1 MLHRETVSVCL
12 DLISLIPG
20 LFNGP
25 GSSSES
31 YSFFNAEGN
40 LVVCHTLEI
49 PLPMSC
55 GEMRFLA
62 LTLWSST
69 SRTGARRDGIAVSE
83 KWLDVM
89 VCFFVN
95 SAKDFQSPTI
105 QSR

>member
-1 MLHRETVSVCL
+1 MALARLLSRAPFLMLKETQWSVIL
-12 DLISLIPG
+12 
-20 LFNGP
+20 
-25 GSSSES
+25 
-31 YSFFNAEGN
+31 
-40 LVVCHTLEI
+40 LEI